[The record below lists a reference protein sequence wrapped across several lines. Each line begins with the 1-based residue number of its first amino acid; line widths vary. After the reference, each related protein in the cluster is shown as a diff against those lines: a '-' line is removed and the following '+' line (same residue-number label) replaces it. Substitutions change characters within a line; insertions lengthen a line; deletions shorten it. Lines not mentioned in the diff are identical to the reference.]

1 MQIIDAKLRIR
12 HDSTMCKLSNEYPDT
27 RMMLWCNDSSD
38 VLQISSAG
46 KDSLDDVMES
56 LKEVACI
63 HELMKEKGSAV
74 TMVRT
79 CACDGKYLPGIADKA
94 GCLSIGP
101 CVYLGGWE
109 MLRLFAPNKSSLR
122 DCISQLKLYGEVEVS
137 SMKVRG
143 ESGALI
149 DMGIAPLPFFGGLTE
164 KQIEVLVSAYEHGLL
179 SIPARTRMDEVAK
192 KMGLS
197 RSTYGEHLRK
207 AMQTLVENSYP
218 VLKLYAH
225 PYANPGKMELD
236 EGK

>member
-12 HDSTMCKLSNEYPDT
+12 HDSTMCKISNEYPDT
-27 RMMLWCNDSSD
+27 RMLVWCNGSSD
-38 VLQISSAG
+38 VLQLSSG
-46 KDSLDDVMES
+46 KDSLDEVMES
-56 LKEVACI
+56 LKKVTCI
-63 HELMKEKGSAV
+63 QELMKEKGSAV
-74 TMVRT
+74 TMVTT
-79 CACDGKYLPGIADKA
+79 CACDGVSLPGIAEKA

-101 CVYLGGWE
+101 STYSGGWE
-109 MLRLFAPNKSSLR
+109 MLRLFAPNKSALR
-122 DCISQLKLYGEVEVS
+122 DCISQLKLYGEVEVA
-137 SMKVRG
+137 SMKVRS

-179 SIPARTRMDEVAK
+179 SVPARNKMDHVAE

-207 AMQTLVENSYP
+207 AVQTLVENSYP

-225 PYANPGKMELD
+225 PYANPGGMEAD
-236 EGK
+236 DGK